1 METDPLLP
9 NRSQIAVQIT
19 AGLVPARWT
28 VLKLRSELLDL
39 VPKDEAPDDRDV
51 YLRSL
56 VGNNTCHGR
65 ANMLNEEKRWNI
77 LLIARVVT
85 RAWPGEEAFK
95 AAAKDSQAD
104 PELYTLVNNLRN
116 SYALLRTAMLPSNL
130 WDMLEKV
137 NKSVE
142 DEWIKN
148 TAQYKAF
155 KSKKNP
161 GLGEEELVRE
171 TIEFS
176 EYANPLNRTILA
188 AMQEGV
194 SYELLHEC
202 LSNVLR
208 GHLKLNKVVN
218 WLKAEKNVVT
228 VKVVIAKHFK
238 EFDDFSTA
246 RLQQILGPQ
255 FTSQFVIDL
264 AKSTNDLI
272 KKAQGDA

>member
-1 METDPLLP
+1 
-9 NRSQIAVQIT
+9 
-19 AGLVPARWT
+19 
-28 VLKLRSELLDL
+28 
-39 VPKDEAPDDRDV
+39 
-51 YLRSL
+51 
-56 VGNNTCHGR
+56 
-65 ANMLNEEKRWNI
+65 
-77 LLIARVVT
+77 
-85 RAWPGEEAFK
+85 
-95 AAAKDSQAD
+95 
-104 PELYTLVNNLRN
+104 
-116 SYALLRTAMLPSNL
+116 
-130 WDMLEKV
+130 MLEKV

-148 TAQYKAF
+148 TAQWKMF
-155 KSKKNP
+155 KSEKNP

-176 EYANPLNRTILA
+176 EYANPLNKTILA

-228 VKVVIAKHFK
+228 VKVVIAKHFG
-238 EFDDFSTA
+238 EFEDFSTA

-255 FTSQFVIDL
+255 FTTQFIIDL

-272 KKAQGDA
+272 KRAQTDAKKAMKKKMRIAKTPEERKRSKRTSCMSPSCTRQCGCVFLFSTAEVLKPWHRLEKG